1 MSPTAE
7 LENTV
12 VRTTEQIVEEAVA
25 EFNRAKDRLLK
36 DLATTPDD
44 KLRWSP
50 TSTARTPLMQ
60 VAHAGMS
67 IDGILDMLNGKP
79 FDFENMPA
87 LDREWR
93 AAEAKV
99 ATREEAIEILERSSE
114 RYIAWMRALSPEK
127 VLSTIEM
134 PFGAFP
140 MVQVITWLADHVRN
154 HCAQLEYIQTAYG
167 DLTWHM

>member
-1 MSPTAE
+1 MSQTAE
-7 LENTV
+7 LENTLV
-12 VRTTEQIVEEAVA
+12 LTPEKIVEDAVA
-25 EFNRAKDRLLK
+25 EFTRAKDRLLK

-50 TSTARTPLMQ
+50 APTSRTPLMQ

-79 FDFENMPA
+79 FDFDKMPEM
-87 LDREWR
+87 DKEWR

-99 ATREEAIEILERSSE
+99 ATREEAIEILERASE
-114 RYIAWMRALSPEK
+114 RYIAWMRGLNPQK
-127 VLSTIEM
+127 VLSDVQM
-134 PFGAFP
+134 PFGEFP
-140 MVQVITWLADHVRN
+140 MAQVITWLADHVRN

-167 DLTWHM
+167 DMSWHM